1 MDRGFAK
8 CKERREEEKRERT
21 KASSVDEDS
30 EGGNGSGS
38 ASCEEGRRQE
48 AILETI
54 ETRLPPEKDRE
65 KDADTLDDQRP
76 AKLLK
81 IADSRRMCT
90 SSKPRQA
97 YLTSASPE
105 AGSNSN
111 EESEPSKDN
120 GSMSTSS
127 SSSSSSDLARRTAS
141 IPRVPLFSTASKRE
155 IQSLTSRTALQDE
168 KNPITHSTVGAGTLH
183 YNSSSTGHQVANRVG
198 VANDSS
204 PDGWW
209 HTRMRKLRDQAAS
222 EEKQSDLFKG
232 LSIYINGYAGT
243 KIGNK
248 ELQRL
253 LSLNGAQVHYLPCG
267 STTHIVSEMP
277 LSAKKTQEML
287 QLKAG
292 RVKKFVK
299 VDWILDSLLAGK
311 RRSEHP
317 YAHAIPVQRG
327 IAQMLGSHSSGK
339 ATSPGVASATPGA
352 SSSSADG
359 SGGLKKTVIEGAAGS
374 GKVGKASMPSQD
386 WREAARS
393 AAALAA
399 ATSTERQKR
408 CS

>member
-1 MDRGFAK
+1 MDQGFEK
-8 CKERREEEKRERT
+8 CRERRQEEKRERA
-21 KASSVDEDS
+21 KALSADDDGEAGSQSAGGEVDRREDTMLDS
-30 EGGNGSGS
+30 MES
-38 ASCEEGRRQE
+38 RV
-48 AILETI
+48 
-54 ETRLPPEKDRE
+54 PPEKDRARHI
-65 KDADTLDDQRP
+65 DAADDQRP
-76 AKLLK
+76 TKMLK
-81 IADSRRMCT
+81 CSDSRRSYA
-90 SSKPRQA
+90 SSRPRQA
-97 YLTSASPE
+97 YLTSNSPNEAALTSNEDAEASKDSDAASASSASISSPE
-105 AGSNSN
+105 LPRKI
-111 EESEPSKDN
+111 PSV
-120 GSMSTSS
+120 
-127 SSSSSSDLARRTAS
+127 
-141 IPRVPLFSTASKRE
+141 PRVPLFSSASKRE
-155 IQSLTSRTALQDE
+155 IQSLTSRKALQDE

-204 PDGWW
+204 PEGWW

-253 LSLNGAQVHYLPCG
+253 LSLNGAEVHYLPNG
-267 STTHIVSEMP
+267 RTTHIVSEMA

-299 VDWILDSLLAGK
+299 VDWILDSLVAGK
-311 RRSEHP
+311 RRPEHP

-327 IAQMLGSHSSGK
+327 IAQLLGSNSSGK
-339 ATSPGVASATPGA
+339 ATSPGVGSTSPTLPL
-352 SSSSADG
+352 SSKDG
-359 SGGLKKTVIEGAAGS
+359 SGSTKAAAAAAAGGGYDKTS
-374 GKVGKASMPSQD
+374 KVSMPSQD